1 MRKPIIFG
9 NWKMNKT
16 NAEALEFV
24 TGVDALVTDKAD
36 FGVAV
41 PFTALD
47 TANKAASKLKIAAQN
62 VHFEP
67 NGAYTGE
74 ISVAMLKELNTEWV
88 VLGHSE
94 RRQYFNETDADI
106 QKKALVSIEAG
117 IKPIVCVGETLFE
130 FEADKTERVVRKQ
143 VAGCLSGLNPDD
155 VANLVIAYEP
165 VWAIGTGKSATVEI
179 AQNTCALVR
188 DEVRNLFGDDVA
200 EKVRIQ
206 YGGSVNPTNIEEYMS
221 QKDIDGALIGGASLQ
236 VDSFK
241 AIIDA
246 IK

>member
-1 MRKPIIFG
+1 MRKPVIFG

-24 TGVDALVTDKAD
+24 SGVDVFVTDKAD

-47 TANKAASKLKIAAQN
+47 TSIKAAKNLHIAAQN

-74 ISVAMLKELNTEWV
+74 ISVGMLAELGTKWV

-106 QKKALVSIEAG
+106 QKKAAVCIAAG
-117 IKPIVCVGETLFE
+117 ITPIVCVGETLFE
-130 FEADKTERVVRKQ
+130 FEADKTESVVRKQ
-143 VAGCLSGLNPDD
+143 VAGCLSGLDGAD

-188 DEVRNLFGDDVA
+188 DEVKNLFGDDVA
-200 EKVRIQ
+200 SKVRIQ
-206 YGGSVNPTNIEEYMS
+206 YGGSVNPENIKEYMS
-221 QKDIDGALIGGASLQ
+221 QEDVDGALIGGASLK

-246 IK
+246 I

>member
-16 NAEALEFV
+16 NADARAFV
-24 TGVDALVTDKAD
+24 EGVDGYITDKAD

-47 TANKAASKLKIAAQN
+47 TAIKSAHNLKIAAQN
-62 VHFEP
+62 VHFEA

-74 ISVAMLKELNTEWV
+74 ISVAMLKELGTEWV

-94 RRQYFNETDADI
+94 RRQYFNESDADI
-106 QKKALVSIEAG
+106 QKKAAVSIEAG
-117 IKPIVCVGETLFE
+117 MTPIICVGETLFE
-130 FEADKTERVVRKQ
+130 FEAGKTERVVRKQ
-143 VAGCLSGLNPDD
+143 VSGCLSGLKADD

-179 AQNTCALVR
+179 AQDTCALVR

-200 EKVRIQ
+200 SKVRIQ
-206 YGGSVNPTNIEEYMS
+206 YGGSVKPDNIEEYMS
-221 QKDIDGALIGGASLQ
+221 QEDIDGALIGGASLE

-246 IK
+246 I